1 LSALTGHETVGGRGV
16 GGTIVQVES
25 DSLATGDGDR
35 GSRDQRKGEN
45 EEAEEL
51 DAESGEHSESCS
63 EIGGEV
69 GWREETGDR
78 GDEKGEGE
86 ESLED
91 EVEVTRELRDCG
103 RAGEVKNKS

>member
-1 LSALTGHETVGGRGV
+1 MTASPRLTGIEVAETREKARTRRQKGWMRRAAN
-16 GGTIVQVES
+16 IVRVV
-25 DSLATGDGDR
+25 R
-35 GSRDQRKGEN
+35 RD
-45 EEAEEL
+45 
-51 DAESGEHSESCS
+51 
-63 EIGGEV
+63 GGEV